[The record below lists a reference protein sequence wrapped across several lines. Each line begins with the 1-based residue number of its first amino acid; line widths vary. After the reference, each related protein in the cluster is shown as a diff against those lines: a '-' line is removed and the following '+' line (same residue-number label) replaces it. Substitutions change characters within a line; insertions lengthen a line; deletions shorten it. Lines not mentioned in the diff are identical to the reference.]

1 MACDARDSIW
11 EQAKSVGR
19 EPKIYLH
26 WTAGHYA
33 NGREWQSA
41 WFDWVRAAHS

>member
-33 NGREWQSA
+33 NGREWQMYLN
-41 WFDWVRAAHS
+41 D